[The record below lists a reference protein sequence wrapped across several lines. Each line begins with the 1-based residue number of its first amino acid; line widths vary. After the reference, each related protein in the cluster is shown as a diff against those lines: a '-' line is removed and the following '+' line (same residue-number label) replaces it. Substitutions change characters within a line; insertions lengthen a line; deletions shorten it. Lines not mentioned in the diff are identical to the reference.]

1 MKPSEASKKLER
13 HSKLICH
20 GCMHPSMV
28 GWCESHC
35 QLPEAF
41 KMAISA
47 LKKHEQDRWHSVA
60 KEGNPKE
67 SGFYLW
73 TSKDGTVREDYY
85 QVRDD
90 TWSKAWQFGYKVV
103 AWKNEPEPYTEGKS

>member
-1 MKPSEASKKLER
+1 MKPSEASKKLEF
-13 HSKLICH
+13 HSKQICH
-20 GCMHPSMV
+20 GCVHPSMV
-28 GWCESHC
+28 GWCENHC

-47 LKKHEQDRWHSVA
+47 LEQQEADRWHSVA

-67 SGFYLW
+67 NGFYLW

-90 TWSKAWQFGYKVV
+90 TWSKAWQFGYEVI
-103 AWKNEPEPYTEGKS
+103 AWKKESEPYTEGKS

>member
-1 MKPSEASKKLER
+1 MKNRKAAIEWL
-13 HSKLICH
+13 
-20 GCMHPSMV
+20 SMLKEKFV
-28 GWCESHC
+28 KTEYEGY
-35 QLPEAF
+35 LD
-41 KMAISA
+41 MAISA
-47 LKKHEQDRWHSVA
+47 LEKQERDRWHSVA

-90 TWSKAWQFGYKVV
+90 TWSKAWQFGYEVI
-103 AWKNEPEPYTEGKS
+103 AWKKEPEPYTEEEA

>member
-1 MKPSEASKKLER
+1 MKPSEAIANIEYARKWL
-13 HSKLICH
+13 
-20 GCMHPSMV
+20 GT
-28 GWCESHC
+28 ESDFSD
-35 QLPEAF
+35 EALD
-41 KMAISA
+41 MAIEA
-47 LKKHEQDRWHSVA
+47 LEEKEANRWHSVA

-90 TWSKAWQFGYKVV
+90 TWSKAWQFGYKVI
-103 AWKNEPEPYTEGKS
+103 AWKNEPESYTEEEA